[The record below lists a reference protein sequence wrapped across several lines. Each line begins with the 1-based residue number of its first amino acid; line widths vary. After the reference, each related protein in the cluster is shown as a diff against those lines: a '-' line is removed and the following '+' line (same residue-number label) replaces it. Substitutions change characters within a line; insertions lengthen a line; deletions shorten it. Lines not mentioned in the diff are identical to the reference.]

1 MAAPSFTEGNLL
13 RVGGHDF
20 HCEDPPRTTPPGQF
34 PVHKNPDLVENYI
47 ATIEELRPSRIVELG
62 INRGGS
68 TALISELARPEKLV
82 AIELDEIPVA
92 ILTEYVEREGLT
104 STVRPHY
111 GVDQSDRS
119 RLAEIMR
126 AEFGSTPIDLVFDDA
141 SHLYEQSRSSFETI
155 FPLLRPDGVYVI
167 EDWRCQHRYADSVP
181 ADANHLS
188 ERQQQAIIRRMEAL
202 DADRLAPVVP
212 LAPCAGAGAGTGLV
226 DRRRRRGDRRL
237 RLDGGPPGPRP
248 PRRRDVSRRR
258 PLRRPLL
265 PVGGRN
271 PAMTARWCGR
281 ARSGQWV
288 DDAGGEPGAA
298 AQQRRGRHASRQASS
313 PRCTRPRAGS
323 GT

>member
-212 LAPCAGAGAGTGLV
+212 LSRLALELV
-226 DRRRRRGDRRL
+226 LARASSTDAVAEVIVGSDWTVVRRG
-237 RLDGGPPGPRP
+237 PGPLDAATFR
-248 PRRRDVSRRR
+248 
-258 PLRRPLL
+258 
-265 PVGGRN
+265 
-271 PAMTARWCGR
+271 
-281 ARSGQWV
+281 V
-288 DDAGGEPGAA
+288 DDLYDDHFSLLAA
-298 AQQRRGRHASRQASS
+298 VI
-313 PRCTRPRAGS
+313 RP
-323 GT
+323 